1 MVAGL
6 AARSLR
12 VGYASAM
19 TDALVAHR
27 LRDVLLE
34 RGLESEAINDLAG
47 SLLWRIGRLSDD
59 APVTVRVGFATSAA
73 AFGELPRLRNAT
85 DEELVHAIEE
95 GQLRVEWVG
104 PRGR

>member
-1 MVAGL
+1 
-6 AARSLR
+6 
-12 VGYASAM
+12 M

-27 LRDVLLE
+27 LRDVLLD
-34 RGLESEAINDLAG
+34 RGLASEAIDDLAV
-47 SLLWRIGRLSDD
+47 LALVAHRPLSDD

-85 DEELVHAIEE
+85 DDELCPRDRER
-95 GQLRVEWVG
+95 QLRVEWVG

>member
-1 MVAGL
+1 MAL
-6 AARSLR
+6 PALPASP

-19 TDALVAHR
+19 TDVLVAHR
-27 LRDVLLE
+27 LHDTLLD
-34 RGLESEAINDLAG
+34 RGLAVEAIDELAG
-47 SLLWRIGRLSDD
+47 ALLWRIGRLSEDG
-59 APVTVRVGFATSAA
+59 PVTVRVGFATSAA

-85 DEELVHAIEE
+85 DEEIVTAVEE

>member
-1 MVAGL
+1 MAPPAL
-6 AARSLR
+6 RALR
-12 VGYASAM
+12 VGYASPM

-27 LRDVLLE
+27 LRDALLD
-34 RGLESEAINDLAG
+34 RGLEVESIEDLAG
-47 SLLWRIGRLSDD
+47 SLLWRIGRLSEDG
-59 APVTVRVGFATSAA
+59 PVTVRVGFATSAA

-85 DEELVHAIEE
+85 DDEIVTAVEE